1 MDNSK
6 FRRAYSYFLHDR
18 SQLLDSFVANLLFW
32 LSDELYLKLRFRFKM
47 GYWPDFDNPR
57 TFQEKINWLKL
68 HDRNPRYTKMVDK
81 YAVKEYVANIIGNE
95 YIIPTLG
102 VWDKPDDVD
111 FDALPDQFVLKT
123 THGGGSGGVVIC
135 KDKKTFDRNEALSI
149 LRTSMNSDIYRN
161 LREWPYKGVKR
172 RVIAEK
178 YMVPKGMIGNPSYDL
193 SDYKFFCFNGEPK
206 YCQVIRDR
214 HSKETIDFYDMNWQ
228 HQEFVG
234 LNPIISGG
242 AKLTNGVNPVPRPLL
257 LDDMIG
263 ICYKLSEHMK
273 FVRIDLYVI
282 DDVIYFGEITLYPA
296 SGIGIFDP
304 GKWNVK
310 LGDLISLEG

>member
-1 MDNSK
+1 M
-6 FRRAYSYFLHDR
+6 
-18 SQLLDSFVANLLFW
+18 
-32 LSDELYLKLRFRFKM
+32 
-47 GYWPDFDNPR
+47 
-57 TFQEKINWLKL
+57 
-68 HDRNPRYTKMVDK
+68 
-81 YAVKEYVANIIGNE
+81 
-95 YIIPTLG
+95 
-102 VWDKPDDVD
+102 
-111 FDALPDQFVLKT
+111 
-123 THGGGSGGVVIC
+123 
-135 KDKKTFDRNEALSI
+135 
-149 LRTSMNSDIYRN
+149 
-161 LREWPYKGVKR
+161 PYKGVKR

-206 YCQVIRDR
+206 YCQVICDR

>member
-1 MDNSK
+1 
-6 FRRAYSYFLHDR
+6 
-18 SQLLDSFVANLLFW
+18 
-32 LSDELYLKLRFRFKM
+32 M
-47 GYWPDFDNPR
+47 GYWPDLDNPR

-161 LREWPYKGVKR
+161 LREWPYKGVKK

-234 LNPIISGG
+234 LNPIISSG
-242 AKLTNGVNPVPRPLL
+242 ANLTNGVNPVPRPLL

-282 DDVIYFGEITLYPA
+282 DDNIYFGEITLYPA

-304 GKWNVK
+304 SKWNVK